1 MLLQETNIVQVIK
14 YPENQ
19 VLIQNPITPIDLK
32 KELYQIDYL
41 RAVAATGVCLFHF
54 TCGNSKFLPHY
65 NLIYE
70 TLRFGYLGVD
80 IFFIVSGFII
90 CYSFPKNYKIIS
102 FFSFFKKRLLRVHP
116 PYLMS
121 IALTILVAYT
131 AAIYTHNP
139 VHVSGLNLLYH
150 FFYLNNFTDVTYI
163 TGVYWT
169 LGIEFQF
176 YIIIGLLFNL
186 MNKSVYYLSGIIIIL
201 LFLNWIKIDTTNLI
215 LEHTPLF
222 CIGILLYF
230 YLFDCQYPKVILL
243 FLLATSLA
251 ILGYNQT
258 ASFYTSLF
266 TICIIYIPFTKNKF
280 IQFLSGISYSL
291 YLVHIPVGGRVINLC
306 LKFTHNN
313 YEKYLAVFIALV
325 VSIITAYFFHFII
338 EKPAIRWS
346 KKVKYFRAG

>member
-1 MLLQETNIVQVIK
+1 MNAVQVTNPLEYKLLLNNSIK
-14 YPENQ
+14 NLDQ
-19 VLIQNPITPIDLK
+19 K
-32 KELYQIDYL
+32 KELYQVDLL

-54 TCGNSKFLPHY
+54 TCGNNKFL
-65 NLIYE
+65 NQDSLIYNP
-70 TLRFGYLGVD
+70 LQFGYLGVD

-90 CYSFPKNYKIIS
+90 CYSFPKDYQIIS

-121 IALTILVAYT
+121 ILLTILVAYT
-131 AAIYTHNP
+131 AALYTHNP

-176 YIIIGLLFNL
+176 YIILGLLFSW
-186 MNKSVYYLSGIIIIL
+186 MSKSLHHLSGIIIFL
-201 LFLNWIKIDTTNLI
+201 LALNWIKIDHTHLI
-215 LEHTPLF
+215 FGHTPLF

-230 YLFDCQYPKVILL
+230 ILFNYQYPKAFLL
-243 FLLATSLA
+243 CLLATSLA
-251 ILGYNQT
+251 ILAYHQK

-266 TICIIYIPFTKNKF
+266 TICVICIPFVKNKI

-291 YLVHIPVGGRVINLC
+291 YLVHVPVGGRVINLC
-306 LKFTHNN
+306 LRFTHNN
-313 YEKYLAVFIALV
+313 YEKYLAVLIALL
-325 VSIITAYFFHFII
+325 VSIITAYFFHLLI

-346 KKVKYFRAG
+346 KKVKYLHAG